1 MTSQEESFEKKMLH
15 AVRYQRPET
24 SLDPEK
30 LSEDSKENSS
40 NDVSSSMSK
49 TNKLAT
55 GIGVAIGAFAAVTT
69 MTLFESAIA
78 YLILTSMLGLSL
90 TFIQVMGAVLL
101 FELFRPRK

>member
-30 LSEDSKENSS
+30 LSEDSKESSS
-40 NDVSSSMSK
+40 NDASSSMSK
-49 TNKLAT
+49 TNNVAT
-55 GIGVAIGAFAAVTT
+55 GIGIAIGAFAAVTV
-69 MTLFESAIA
+69 MTLFEAAIA
-78 YLILTSMLGLSL
+78 YLILTGMLGLSL
-90 TFIQVMGAVLL
+90 TFVQVMGAVLL